1 MKSAEVE
8 IFGTF
13 YTIKGEEDPE
23 YVLSIARYVDEK
35 MRSLQKKSPATVSAQ
50 KIAILTAVNIADELF
65 KLRRRQ
71 AEVENIIQK
80 KTTDLF
86 DILEGG

>member
-1 MKSAEVE
+1 MKNAEVE
-8 IFGTF
+8 IFGTS
-13 YTIKGEEDPE
+13 YTVKGDEDPE
-23 YVLSIARYVDEK
+23 YVQSLARYVDEK
-35 MRSLQKKSPATVSAQ
+35 MRALQKKSPSTVSAQ
-50 KIAILTAVNIADELF
+50 KIAVLAAVNIADELF

-71 AEVENIIQK
+71 AEVENMIQK